1 MPTYRIIEEVHSL
14 VEAESPEAAI
24 KKFLD
29 GDSGQYFDS
38 VQERQVFDE
47 GGDKAYDVDSDGN
60 D

>member
-29 GDSGQYFDS
+29 GPGEYFDS

-47 GGDKAYDVDSDGN
+47 GGDTEYDVDPDRN